1 LLRKENMSVKSTD
14 LLAKNLHLFKKMN
27 DLAARQNA
35 LLSEGHM
42 GMFFNLA
49 NQREQIQHEIGAN
62 EKRDR
67 GLSPRPLDEAMREKT
82 HALSREIAD
91 VIRSIQ
97 DVDEKTEEFFLR
109 ERDALF
115 SEIRDL
121 RKGQRAMRGYGGKSP
136 RGAKFIDW
144 HG

>member
-1 LLRKENMSVKSTD
+1 MKSID
-14 LLAKNLHLFKKMN
+14 LLAKNLHLFKKMK

-35 LLSEGHM
+35 LLAEEQM

-62 EKRDR
+62 DKRYR
-67 GLSPRPLDEAMREKT
+67 VLSARSHEEAIGEKT
-82 HALSREIAD
+82 HAIRTEMAD
-91 VIRSIQ
+91 VIQSIREI
-97 DVDEKTEEFFLR
+97 DEKTEAFVLQK
-109 ERDALF
+109 RDALF

-121 RKGQRAMRGYGGKSP
+121 RKGQRAMKGYGGKSP

-144 HG
+144 EG